1 MYKIAERESLEWIE
15 YNIENGIQFRESKED
30 IDLVLEAFLLI
41 KLYISYKFKCR
52 NHHLLMITIPV
63 CKR

>member
-41 KLYISYKFKCR
+41 KNYTFLIQTQ
-52 NHHLLMITIPV
+52 M
-63 CKR
+63 